1 MYKCYYCQHTAWII
15 ITTVSTQH
23 VRTLLLSAYSVYKH
37 YYCHHTACTN
47 ITTVCIQHV
56 QTLLLSAYSMN
67 HHYFCQHTACTNITT
82 VSIQHVPTLLL
93 SAYRKYQNS
102 CCLPT
107 EYSIIISVSTR
118 PNNQHVPLFPIC
130 VTKIQLQWQHISRA
144 LTDRTNATN
153 TTAKYH
159 TECCSQ
165 GTHITLLPL

>member
-1 MYKCYYCQHTAWII
+1 M
-15 ITTVSTQH
+15 
-23 VRTLLLSAYSVYKH
+23 YKH

-118 PNNQHVPLFPIC
+118 PNIQHVRITSTFHCFLS
-130 VTKIQLQWQHISRA
+130 VLLKYSYNGNTSAGLLLTELTLLIQLQNII
-144 LTDRTNATN
+144 LNAVPRV
-153 TTAKYH
+153 H
-159 TECCSQ
+159 T
-165 GTHITLLPL
+165 